1 MISFFNRYSWHTKNR
16 LLWAGALVFLLLSYQ
31 LAVKPTLRLR
41 TEYKSLQDGEAARQ
55 ANLALL
61 NQLRAGAN
69 RTGHLFAS
77 STAESDSALSE
88 PERIAAV
95 TQHHGAAMRSMPV
108 PKRLGAETSL
118 HLDYTEYQMEGN
130 FSRLL
135 QVLHDIER
143 QQDLHVLSA
152 SFVKQPNPST
162 RAPELLLQVR
172 TVRLADD

>member
-1 MISFFNRYSWHTKNR
+1 MMPFLDRYSWHTKNR
-16 LLWAGALVFLLLSYQ
+16 LLWGAALLFMLVCYQ

-41 TEYKSLQDGEAARQ
+41 AEYKSVQDGEAARQ

-61 NQLRAGAN
+61 EQLKAGAHRAGYLFEAN
-69 RTGHLFAS
+69 A
-77 STAESDSALSE
+77 DSALSE
-88 PERIAAV
+88 PERIAALA
-95 TQHHGAAMRSMPV
+95 QYRGAAMRSMPM
-108 PKRLGAETSL
+108 PQRLGAETSL

-172 TVRLADD
+172 TLRLADD